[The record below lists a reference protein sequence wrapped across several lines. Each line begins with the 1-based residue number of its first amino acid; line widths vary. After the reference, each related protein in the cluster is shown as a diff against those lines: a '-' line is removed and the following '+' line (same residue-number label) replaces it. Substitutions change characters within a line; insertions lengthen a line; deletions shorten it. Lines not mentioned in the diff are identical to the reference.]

1 MDEKQIL
8 DLLTRHV
15 AELGNILKECAGL
28 DEYFKQTASPE
39 LRERVRG
46 IKVEI
51 AAIRNSLVK
60 ANQCRAE
67 YASQVEEQQQL
78 KKLGIT
84 NV

>member
-1 MDEKQIL
+1 M
-8 DLLTRHV
+8 
-15 AELGNILKECAGL
+15 
-28 DEYFKQTASPE
+28 
-39 LRERVRG
+39 RERIRG

-51 AAIRNSLVK
+51 SAIRNNLVK

-67 YASQVEEQQQL
+67 YASQVEELQQL